1 MDPTMSTPQHQ
12 DTHTAHLKA
21 AIEHAGRLADSRP
34 ATITPGWA
42 AQAAHVGDMSVLL
55 LALRG

>member
-1 MDPTMSTPQHQ
+1 MSNPQHQ
-12 DTHTAHLKA
+12 DPHATSYEN
-21 AIEHAGRLADSRP
+21 AIEHASRLAEPRP
-34 ATITPGWA
+34 TTFTPEWS

>member
-1 MDPTMSTPQHQ
+1 MTHIEN
-12 DTHTAHLKA
+12 DTHSGRHLKNA
-21 AIEHAGRLADSRP
+21 LDHATRLAEAGSGRP
-34 ATITPGWA
+34 VTSAWS